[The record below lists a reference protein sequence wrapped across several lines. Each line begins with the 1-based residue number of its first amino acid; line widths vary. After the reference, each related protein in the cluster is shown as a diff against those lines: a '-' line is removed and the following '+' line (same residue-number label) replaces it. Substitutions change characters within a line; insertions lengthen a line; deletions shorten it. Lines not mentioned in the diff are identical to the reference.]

1 MLGARMKVTGKVWK
15 FPQDDIN
22 TGLIRK
28 QMYNHLPFHEQGK
41 HCMES
46 LDPEFAAKAQPGD
59 IIVAGKNFGCGSSTP
74 AHQSI
79 IALGIPAVVAE
90 SFGKLFSSNC
100 VSGGLWPI
108 YCPGILGLVDTG
120 DRIEIDTGS
129 WHVRNLV
136 SGKSLQCAPLPDSY
150 REMIELGG
158 EKPYLKARLA
168 RGAAGQSTP

>member
-1 MLGARMKVTGKVWK
+1 MRITGRVWK

-22 TGLIRK
+22 TGLIRR

-46 LDPEFAAKAQPGD
+46 LDPGFAAKAQPGD

-74 AHQSI
+74 AHQSVM
-79 IALGIPAVVAE
+79 ALGIAAIVAE
-90 SFGKLFSSNC
+90 SYGKLFLTNC

-108 YCPGILGLVDTG
+108 SCPGIVGLVNAG
-120 DRIEIDTGS
+120 DRIEIDTEG
-129 WHVRNLV
+129 WQVRNLA
-136 SGKSLQCAPLPDSY
+136 SGKTLACAPLPGFF

-158 EKPYLKARLA
+158 EKAYLKARLA
-168 RGAAGQSTP
+168 RSAGA

>member
-1 MLGARMKVTGKVWK
+1 MRITGKVWK

-46 LDPEFAAKAQPGD
+46 LDPGFAAKAQPGD

-79 IALGIPAVVAE
+79 MALGIAAIVAE
-90 SFGKLFSSNC
+90 SYGRLFLTNC

-108 YCPGILGLVDTG
+108 SCPGIVGLVNAG
-120 DRIEIDTGS
+120 DRIEIDTEG
-129 WHVRNLV
+129 WQVRNLAT
-136 SGKSLQCAPLPDSY
+136 GQTLACAPLPGFF

-158 EKPYLKARLA
+158 EKAYLKARLA
-168 RGAAGQSTP
+168 RSARA